1 MWSRKEKMKMLPIN
15 KILCPTDFSEPSY
28 EGLKCASEL
37 AEHFSAEII
46 LVNVVSSA
54 HLYPSPAGGVPANLS
69 TYLEEM
75 VRYSKKSLE
84 VVVQNKISPNLK
96 VRAVVLEGNP
106 ADQVVELAKSEKV
119 SVIVTATHG
128 LTGWRH
134 FIFGSVAE
142 RIVRLAS
149 CPVLTVPA
157 PQEEEKD
164 E

>member
-1 MWSRKEKMKMLPIN
+1 MLPIN

-28 EGLKCASEL
+28 QGLKGAIEL
-37 AEHFSAEII
+37 AEHFSAEIV

-54 HLYPSPAGGVPANLS
+54 HLYPTPAGAAPANLS
-69 TYLEEM
+69 NYLEEM

-84 VVVQNKISPNLK
+84 DVVQNRIPPNLK
-96 VRAVVLEGNP
+96 IRATVLEGNP
-106 ADQVVELAKSEKV
+106 ADQIVELAKSERV

-128 LTGWRH
+128 LTGWRR

-142 RIVRLAS
+142 RVVRLAS

-157 PQEEEKD
+157 PQDEEHE
-164 E
+164 